1 MDRGAQWATVHGVD
15 QLSTHTFTYG
25 HQKMGGRKKLP
36 PASLEMI
43 SPWILFFTLFL
54 NKLIEFLINEL
65 IYFWLRWVF
74 SWCTGFFQLQQ
85 AGATLAVVRGL
96 LIAVPSLVA
105 EPGLQDGRL
114 QQVRLVGSV
123 LAALR
128 RQSSSSEV
136 MAHGPSYPQ
145 ASGSSWT
152 RDRTCVSCNEWHAVS
167 LPLSHQKSPIFR
179 FLCLIMFYQ
188 YLCRVYVALA
198 QLCTNNNCNNGSIQN
213 NFIKLLEHTG
223 DRKLK

>member
-105 EPGLQDGRL
+105 EPGLQDG
-114 QQVRLVGSV
+114 
-123 LAALR
+123 
-128 RQSSSSEV
+128 
-136 MAHGPSYPQ
+136 Q
-145 ASGSSWT
+145 ASAGAACGLSACSS
-152 RDRTCVSCNEWHAVS
+152 
-167 LPLSHQKSPIFR
+167 Q
-179 FLCLIMFYQ
+179 
-188 YLCRVYVALA
+188 ALEL
-198 QLCTNNNCNNGSIQN
+198 QLRGNGSRTQLPPGIGIFLDQRSN
-213 NFIKLLEHTG
+213 PCLLQ
-223 DRKLK
+223 